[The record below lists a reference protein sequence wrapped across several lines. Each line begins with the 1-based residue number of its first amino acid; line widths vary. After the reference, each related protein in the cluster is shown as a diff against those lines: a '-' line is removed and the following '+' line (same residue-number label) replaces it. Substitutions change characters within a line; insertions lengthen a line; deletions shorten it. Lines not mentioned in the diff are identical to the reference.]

1 MERLG
6 WGIGS
11 DRTDSSTVC
20 VCVCVFGKGGGN
32 VVRNRYNFLNLF

>member
-20 VCVCVFGKGGGN
+20 VCVCVFGKGGG
-32 VVRNRYNFLNLF
+32 VMWLEIVIIF